1 MHVAKE
7 VNVLYAIIETGGKQY
22 RVTEGDT
29 IAIEKLPQQQG
40 EQVVFERVLHLSTDS
55 GAKIGKPYLQGC
67 TVVGTVMAHEKAK
80 KVTIVK
86 YKSRKNYRRERGHRQ
101 WFTLV
106 KIEKI
111 QTGEA

>member
-1 MHVAKE
+1 M
-7 VNVLYAIIETGGKQY
+7 YAIIETGGKQY
-22 RVTEGDT
+22 RVVEGET
-29 IAIEKLPQQQG
+29 IAVEKLPQQQG

-55 GAKIGKPYLQGC
+55 GAKVGRPYLQGC

-111 QTGEA
+111 RTGEA